1 MTAKLRFVISE
12 AGAVVKVL
20 RVYICNATK
29 IKLEFQD
36 QHEKRELCDFL
47 DVPANKPM
55 KSCRV
60 RWSLEVQGLY

>member
-12 AGAVVKVL
+12 AGAVL

-60 RWSLEVQGLY
+60 R